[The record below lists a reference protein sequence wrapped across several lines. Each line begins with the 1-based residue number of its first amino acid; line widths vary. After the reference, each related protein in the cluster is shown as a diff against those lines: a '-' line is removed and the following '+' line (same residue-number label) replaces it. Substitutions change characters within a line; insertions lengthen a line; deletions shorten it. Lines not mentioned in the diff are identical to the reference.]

1 MRDKKY
7 LRYLAS
13 LSMYKQK
20 KLTESFTPSQHTTFH
35 SLPQK
40 KEVLIANAISIA
52 LKIQNS

>member
-1 MRDKKY
+1 
-7 LRYLAS
+7 
-13 LSMYKQK
+13 MYKDK

-35 SLPQK
+35 SLPPQK